1 MKPPPLP
8 LGAWAIVA
16 LLCEEDAHGWRL
28 VRALAPGGEI
38 GQVWSIRRALVY
50 RTIEQVSDAGLAER
64 AGVEPG
70 SRGSPRTLLR
80 PTRSGRQ
87 AVARWLAEPVEHVRD
102 LRSEL
107 LLKLLF
113 TERSDG
119 DATPLLRAQRALLTE
134 AVAALD
140 AGVGDGHPFD
150 ATLRAFRSET
160 ASAGLRFVVR
170 ELDRRGERREA
181 PNPLAR
187 TAAAPP
193 RPTSSR

>member
-1 MKPPPLP
+1 MKPPPLA
-8 LGAWAIVA
+8 LGAWAIAA
-16 LLCEEDAHGWRL
+16 LLCEGDAHGWKL

-38 GQVWSIRRALVY
+38 GRVWSIRRAVVY
-50 RTIEQVSDAGLAER
+50 RTIEQVIDAGLAER

-87 AVARWLAEPVEHVRD
+87 AVARWLAEPVAHVRD

-113 TERSDG
+113 TERSGG
-119 DATPLLRAQRALLTE
+119 DPTPLLRAQRARLTE
-134 AVAALD
+134 AVTAFE
-140 AGVGDGHPFD
+140 GGSSDGQPFD

-160 ASAGLRFVVR
+160 ASAGLRFVER
-170 ELDRRGERREA
+170 ELGRRGGSRESPTPPSRAAVA
-181 PNPLAR
+181 P
-187 TAAAPP
+187 T
-193 RPTSSR
+193 RPIS

>member
-28 VRALAPGGEI
+28 VRALAPDGEV
-38 GQVWSIRRALVY
+38 GRVWSIRRAVVY
-50 RTIEQVSDAGLAER
+50 RTLEQVIDAGLAQR

-80 PTRSGRQ
+80 PSRSGRQ

-113 TERSDG
+113 TERAGG
-119 DATPLLRAQRALLTE
+119 DPTPLLRAQQALLTE
-134 AVAALD
+134 TVAALE
-140 AGVGDGHPFD
+140 AGPGDGQPFD
-150 ATLRAFRSET
+150 ATVRAFRSET
-160 ASAGLRFVVR
+160 ASAGLRFVER
-170 ELDRRGERREA
+170 ELGGRGGR
-181 PNPLAR
+181 PAR
-187 TAAAPP
+187 TSPPSGAPAVP
-193 RPTSSR
+193 ASPAS